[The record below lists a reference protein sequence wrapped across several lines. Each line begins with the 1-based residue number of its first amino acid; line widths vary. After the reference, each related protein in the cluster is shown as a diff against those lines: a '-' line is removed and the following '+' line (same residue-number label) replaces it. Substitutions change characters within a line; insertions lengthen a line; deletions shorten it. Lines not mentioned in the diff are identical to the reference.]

1 MEEHRRSVDVSGL
14 AAAAR
19 TRASLAAHAPEHT
32 QGCAV
37 APTADRPAADPGALA
52 RRIARLEAIQAASE
66 EIAKD
71 LELTTLRRMI
81 VRHAITLVQADAGI
95 LYCWDE
101 DSLRL
106 TPEEWSGLDACVEIT
121 PVRLGKDLPGCVALQ
136 REGLVVAVQRPGGGG
151 FGFLERTHLYA
162 AMAEPLVYQGRLLGV
177 LTLGNTGP
185 YQPFS
190 AEDREI
196 LARFAQQAAIAIE
209 NAHLHERL
217 ADRLTRL
224 QALTRLNQLISMSL
238 DVDAVLREIV
248 CAAASLMNAPFVSFW
263 MANEAEQTLELRAVS
278 DPAMGES
285 SPQKVMRFGEG
296 GAGWVAANREPLEVP
311 DRSHDSRFVLEDWA
325 CAHGLRSF
333 LGYPVMLEGS
343 LLAVLAVNGR
353 QPFGVDA
360 HVESLLASFVAQAA
374 VAIRNASLYTEM
386 VKARDAA
393 EAATRAKSEFLA
405 NMSHEIRTPMNG
417 IVGMTELALETAL
430 SPEQRDYLLTVQ
442 ASAES
447 LLGIINDILD
457 FSKIEAGRLE
467 LETIEFSLNHVMSH
481 LLKALGVR
489 AAQKGLEL
497 ACYLLPD
504 IPDALVGDPG
514 RLRQVLV
521 NLLGNAVKF
530 TERGEIVLHVE
541 PAAQERD
548 AVWLHFAVS
557 DTGIGI
563 PPEIQGRIFESFTQA
578 DSSTTRKYGGTG
590 LGLTIAARLVD
601 LMDGK
606 IWVESDFGKGS
617 TFHFTARFGI
627 QTGQVAPATASRPEL
642 VRDLPV
648 LVVDDNATSRR
659 ILRESLA
666 GWHMRPQAVEHGEAA
681 LAAFQAA
688 GAAGRPFPLVILDA
702 DMPGMDGLTLAAR
715 LQECGRSVCRMLM
728 LSATAHQ
735 EISQRSRAVGVQ
747 EVLRKPVT
755 QSDLLEAI
763 MRVLGPAWAEPITAP
778 SARPATG
785 ISRRRLTILVAEDNA
800 INQKLAVRLLEKWGH
815 QVRVVD
821 SGAKAV
827 AEMQVAQHRFDL
839 ILMDVQ
845 MPEMNGFEAT
855 QAIRRLEA
863 GQGRH
868 IPIVALTA
876 HAMKGDDARCLAA
889 GMDGYLSKPLD
900 AAKLF
905 EMVEGIGGRVPPDG
919 GAAPA
924 PASSW
929 NPRAALERVGGDP
942 ALLRETMQLL
952 LADLPS
958 LTDKLRAAVEAGD
971 AKTLERLA
979 HKLKGGIGLFEAQ
992 QATALAR
999 ALEEAGRSGACTNAR
1014 QLFDQLESELHRL
1027 EPEFRAYC
1035 AQA

>member
-1 MEEHRRSVDVSGL
+1 MEEHRRSVDASGL
-14 AAAAR
+14 ATAAR
-19 TRASLAAHAPEHT
+19 TRAVAAAHAPEHT

-37 APTADRPAADPGALA
+37 AATADRPASDLGALA

-71 LELTTLRRMI
+71 LELTTLRRVI

-106 TPEEWSGLDACVEIT
+106 TPEEWSGLEACIDIT
-121 PVRLGKDLPGCVALQ
+121 PVRLGEDLPGRVALQ
-136 REGLVVAVQRPGGGG
+136 REGLVVAAQRPGGSG
-151 FGFLERTHLYA
+151 FGFLDRTHLYA

-177 LTLGNTGP
+177 LTLGNAGP

-190 AEDREI
+190 SEDREI

-209 NAHLHERL
+209 NARLHERL

-278 DPAMGES
+278 DPTMGES
-285 SPQKVMRFGEG
+285 SPQKAMRFGEG

-311 DRSHDSRFVLEDWA
+311 DCSQDSRFVLQDWTR
-325 CAHGLRSF
+325 AHGLHSF

-467 LETIEFSLNHVMSH
+467 LETIDFSLNHVLSH

-521 NLLGNAVKF
+521 NLLGNAIKF

-548 AVWLHFAVS
+548 AIWLHFAVS

-578 DSSTTRKYGGTG
+578 DNSTTRKYGGTG

-627 QTGQVAPATASRPEL
+627 QSGHVASATGSRQEL

-688 GAAGRPFPLVILDA
+688 AAAGRPFPLVILDA

-715 LQECGRSVCRMLM
+715 LQACGRSVCRMLM

-735 EISQRSRAVGVQ
+735 ENGQRSRAVGIQ

-778 SARPATG
+778 PARPATG
-785 ISRRRLTILVAEDNA
+785 TSRRRLTILVAEDNA

-827 AEMQVAQHRFDL
+827 AEMRVAPHQFDL

-919 GAAPA
+919 EAALV

-971 AKTLERLA
+971 AKALERLA

-992 QATALAR
+992 QATVLAR

-1014 QLFDQLESELHRL
+1014 QLFDQLESELRCL